1 MTKER
6 LIEMI
11 DGVLAWGSDH
21 DEDFRANLVYA
32 LDITDEEYKEL
43 FDEDLNE
50 YLGESEDDEDENL
63 NQYIGSVGTFEPESL
78 DEDYWGDEEEA
89 EIAKK
94 YDGKEFHIVGV
105 AVDNGDFDESYFDIQ
120 FDDGYVMEG
129 ISSVELEMD

>member
-11 DGVLAWGSDH
+11 DKVLAWGSDH
-21 DEDFRANLVYA
+21 DEEFRGNLVDA
-32 LDITDEEYKEL
+32 LDITEEEYREL

-50 YLGESEDDEDENL
+50 YLGESEEDEDL
-63 NQYIGSVGTFEPESL
+63 NQYIGSVGTFEPQSL

-94 YDGKEFHIVGV
+94 YDGEEFHIVAV
-105 AVDNGDFDESYFDIQ
+105 AVANGNFDDSYFDIQ
-120 FDDGYVMEG
+120 FEDGYIMEG
-129 ISSVELEMD
+129 VSSVELEID